1 MMCSTRRNILKSC
14 VVGIL
19 LSTFSGIS
27 YANPIDELLSR
38 IRQQATTDNTIN
50 KKRESEFMQARNRQQ
65 QLLSNAKATLAREER
80 KRDQLKAT
88 YNQQEKKLVK
98 LENDLHQ
105 RMGVLGELF
114 GVARQV
120 AGDALGEFEN
130 SLISAQLNERINFVK
145 QISKSKSLP
154 SISELENLWF
164 LLQQEII
171 ESGRVTSYAGRVVT
185 GDGNSVDSNIIRV
198 GSFNAF
204 NENGFLKYTQDT
216 GELTELSVQPSSM
229 YFDDINDLPTS
240 NGEVTAIGVD
250 PTRGSLL
257 SLLVQLPGIWERIQ
271 QGKLVGYVI
280 VIIGVCGL
288 LLAVYRYY
296 NLSLTLKKI
305 LQQKTS
311 KDVSLGNPLGRVL
324 SVFSQARNLKPAI
337 LEKKLDEAI
346 LREIP
351 GLESA
356 ISTIKI
362 LAVIAPLLGLLGT
375 VTGMIGTF
383 QSITLFGT
391 GDPKLM
397 SSGISQALVT
407 TVLGLSVA
415 IPLIFLHSLVMSKS
429 KACILILEEQSA
441 GLAAQHAEDKLAS

>member
-1 MMCSTRRNILKSC
+1 MVFVRKIIINIGVLVIFLTSYSN
-14 VVGIL
+14 V
-19 LSTFSGIS
+19 S
-27 YANPIDELLSR
+27 YANSIDDLLSR
-38 IRQQATTDNTIN
+38 IHQQATTDNVIN
-50 KKRESEFMQARNRQQ
+50 NKREKEFKKSRNRQQ
-65 QLLSNAKATLAREER
+65 QLLRNAKAALSNEEK
-80 KRDQLKAT
+80 KRDRLKSIYT
-88 YNQQEKKLVK
+88 QQEKKLVK
-98 LENDLHQ
+98 VENDLHQ

-130 SLISAQLNERINFVK
+130 SLISAQLNDRINFVK

-164 LLQQEII
+164 LLQQEVI
-171 ESGRVTSYAGRVVT
+171 ESGRVTSYAGKVVT
-185 GDGNSVDSNIIRV
+185 GEGNSVDANVVRV

-204 NENGFLKYTQDT
+204 NNNGFLKYTPDT
-216 GELTELSVQPSSM
+216 GELTELAVQPSSM
-229 YFDDINDLPTS
+229 YFDEVNELATS
-240 NGEVTAIGVD
+240 NGQVTAIGID

-257 SLLVQLPGIWERIQ
+257 SLLVQLPGLWERVQ

-280 VIIGVCGL
+280 VIIGIFGL

-305 LQQKTS
+305 LQQKSS
-311 KDVSLGNPLGRVL
+311 KEVSVGNPLGRVL
-324 SVFSQARNLKPAI
+324 NVFSQSIKLNSAI

-351 GLESA
+351 LLESS

-397 SSGISQALVT
+397 SSGISQALIT
-407 TVLGLSVA
+407 TVLGLTVA

-429 KACILILEEQSA
+429 KACIMILEEQSA
-441 GLAAQHAEDKLAS
+441 GLAAQHAEDKLTS

>member
-1 MMCSTRRNILKSC
+1 MIAVFL
-14 VVGIL
+14 
-19 LSTFSGIS
+19 FSYSNVS
-27 YANPIDELLSR
+27 YANAIDDLLSR
-38 IRQQATTDNTIN
+38 IHQQSTTDNNIN
-50 KKRESEFMQARNRQQ
+50 KKREKEFKQSRDRQQ
-65 QLLSNAKATLAREER
+65 QLLLNGKTKLSNEAKI
-80 KRDQLKAT
+80 RDQLKAIYT
-88 YNQQEKKLVK
+88 KQEKKLVK
-98 LENDLHQ
+98 VENDLHQ

-130 SLISAQLNERINFVK
+130 SLISAQLNNRINFVK

-164 LLQQEII
+164 LLQQEVI
-171 ESGRVTSYAGRVVT
+171 ESGRVTSYSGKVVT
-185 GDGNSVDSNIIRV
+185 GDGNSVDANIIRV

-204 NENGFLKYTQDT
+204 NENGFLKYTHET
-216 GELTELSVQPSSM
+216 GELTELAVQPSSR
-229 YFDDINDLPTS
+229 YFDDVNDLATS
-240 NGEVTAIGVD
+240 NGQVTAVGID

-257 SLLVQLPGIWERIQ
+257 SLLVQLPGLWERVK

-280 VIIGVCGL
+280 IIIGICGL

-305 LQQKTS
+305 LQQKLR
-311 KDVSLGNPLGRVL
+311 KDISVDNPLGRVIN
-324 SVFSQARNLKPAI
+324 VFSQARNLKPAI

-351 GLESA
+351 ALESA

-397 SSGISQALVT
+397 SSGISQALIT
-407 TVLGLSVA
+407 TVLGLTVA

-441 GLAAQHAEDKLAS
+441 GLAAQHAEENQTS

>member
-1 MMCSTRRNILKSC
+1 MI
-14 VVGIL
+14 VVF
-19 LSTFSGIS
+19 LSVYSNAS
-27 YANPIDELLSR
+27 HADPIDDLLSR
-38 IRQQATTDNTIN
+38 IHQQATTDNNIN
-50 KKRESEFMQARNRQQ
+50 KKREKEFKQSRDRQQ
-65 QLLSNAKATLAREER
+65 QLLFNAKATLSNEAK
-80 KRDQLKAT
+80 KRDQLKAIYT
-88 YNQQEKKLVK
+88 QQEKKLVK
-98 LENDLHQ
+98 VENELHQ

-130 SLISAQLNERINFVK
+130 SLISAQLNDRINFVK

-164 LLQQEII
+164 LLQQEVI
-171 ESGRVTSYAGRVVT
+171 ESGRVTSYAGKVVT
-185 GDGNSVDSNIIRV
+185 GDGNSMETNIVRV

-204 NENGFLKYTQDT
+204 NQNGFLKYSQDT
-216 GELTELSVQPSSM
+216 GELTELSVQPNSI
-229 YFDDINDLPTS
+229 YFDEVGELATS
-240 NGEVTAIGVD
+240 NGQVTAVGID

-257 SLLVQLPGIWERIQ
+257 SLLVQLPGLWERVK
-271 QGKLVGYVI
+271 QGKLVGYI
-280 VIIGVCGL
+280 IIIIGICGL

-305 LQQKTS
+305 LQQKS
-311 KDVSLGNPLGRVL
+311 RKDISQDNPLGRVL
-324 SVFSQARNLKPAI
+324 NVFSQAKNLKPAI

-351 GLESA
+351 VLESA

-397 SSGISQALVT
+397 SSGISQALIT
-407 TVLGLSVA
+407 TVLGLTVA

-441 GLAAQHAEDKLAS
+441 GLAAQHAEENQT